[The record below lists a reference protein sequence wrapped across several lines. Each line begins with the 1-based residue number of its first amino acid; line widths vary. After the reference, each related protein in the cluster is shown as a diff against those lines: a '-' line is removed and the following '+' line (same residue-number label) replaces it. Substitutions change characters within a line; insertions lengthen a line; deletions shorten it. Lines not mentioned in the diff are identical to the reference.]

1 MTKAQAERKKWA
13 IETLEGQHG
22 LRPGDTIWGCVR
34 TVARSGMSR
43 TMTFHVPDESGRGIC
58 DITYAVGALLG
69 EKLNKRGAI
78 MVPGCGMD
86 MIFKMV
92 YDIGR
97 TMYPNGFDCANI
109 GALPGSFPCHSND
122 HHNGREADK
131 RTHHADGGYAFQ
143 SRSL

>member
-1 MTKAQAERKKWA
+1 MTKAQDERKKWA
-13 IETLEGQHG
+13 IETLGGQHH
-22 LRPGDTIWGCVR
+22 LRPGGTIWGCIR

-58 DITYAVGALLG
+58 DITYAVGGLLG

-97 TMYPNGFDCANI
+97 TMYPDGYDCPKAH
-109 GALPGSFPCHSND
+109 GGECHSND
-122 HHNGREADK
+122 HRNGREADK
-131 RTHHADGGYAFQ
+131 RTRHADGGYAFE
-143 SRSL
+143 SRQL

>member
-1 MTKAQAERKKWA
+1 MTKAQDERKKWA
-13 IETLEGQHG
+13 IETLEGQYG

-43 TMTFHVPDESGRGIC
+43 TMTFHVPNGDGLGIS
-58 DITYAVGALLG
+58 DITHAVGGLLG

-97 TMYPNGFDCANI
+97 TMYPNGFDCSKAR
-109 GALPGSFPCHSND
+109 GACYSND
-122 HHNGREADK
+122 HHNGPEADK

>member
-1 MTKAQAERKKWA
+1 MTKAQDERKRWA

-22 LRPGDTIWGCVR
+22 LRPGDTIWGCIR

-43 TMTFHVPDESGRGIC
+43 TMTFHLPENDGTGIN

-78 MVPGCGMD
+78 MVPGYGMD

-97 TMYPNGFDCANI
+97 TMYPNGFDCSKAR
-109 GALPGSFPCHSND
+109 GACHSND

-131 RTHHADGGYAFQ
+131 RTHHADGGYAFR